1 MEEML
6 LRVEGLTKRFGG
18 LEALNNVTFSVKK
31 GEIFG
36 IIGPNGAGK
45 STMLALISG
54 FFPPTRGKIVFD
66 GHDITG
72 WKTHD
77 IASLG
82 MSRNFQASM
91 LFMDLPAIENVFT
104 GYHLLYHTGMW
115 KRVFRISSALK
126 EEEDFKQRAADIM
139 DFMGI
144 GQVKNELAR
153 NLPHGHQRVL
163 AMSIAL
169 ASNPKLLLLDEPVTG
184 MNQTEL
190 NTMVGL
196 IRQIRDRGITIVMIE
211 HNMET
216 MMSLCDRIMVL
227 NYGEKIA
234 EGKPREIQ
242 CNQQVIEAYL
252 GKDE

>member
-1 MEEML
+1 MEDTL
-6 LRVEGLTKRFGG
+6 LQVEGISRRFGG
-18 LEALNNVTFSVKK
+18 LLALNDVTFSVKK

-45 STMLALISG
+45 STMLAVISG
-54 FFPPTRGKIVFD
+54 LLPPTRGKITFD
-66 GHDITG
+66 GHTITG
-72 WKTHD
+72 LKTHE

-82 MSRNFQASM
+82 IGRNFQASM

-104 GYHLLYHTGMW
+104 GYHLLYRESMW
-115 KRVFRISSALK
+115 KRVFRLSSAIK
-126 EEEDFKQRAADIM
+126 EENEFKQRAADLL

-144 GQVKNELAR
+144 GPVKNELAK
-153 NLPHGHQRVL
+153 NLPHGHQRIL
-163 AMSIAL
+163 ALCIAL
-169 ASNPKLLLLDEPVTG
+169 ASNPRLLLLDEPVTG

-190 NTMVGL
+190 KMMVGL

-211 HNMET
+211 HNMDT

-227 NYGEKIA
+227 SYGEKIA
-234 EGKPREIQ
+234 EGLPREIQ